1 MRVLP
6 GTSAQHRFLYAQII
20 TNQMRNVSAVDI
32 FVYFYMVSVGSTEC
46 DSEDEKYGLIKKFSA
61 GCVLKY
67 LYMSQKYI
75 HMWNP
80 KYVIIHNR

>member
-1 MRVLP
+1 M
-6 GTSAQHRFLYAQII
+6 
-20 TNQMRNVSAVDI
+20 
-32 FVYFYMVSVGSTEC
+32 GSTEC

-80 KYVIIHNR
+80 KYVIIHNRCLSAKFHKIKYVSVLLPQHI